1 MRNLLLISLGSVV
14 AQVMVFAASAKPELN
29 ALRPVER
36 TDENSR
42 IAHQQLVEKA
52 VKGGIDVYFE
62 GDSITRRWG
71 SSDSNYKD
79 FLANWNANFFGWN
92 AANFGWGGDTIQNIQ
107 WRLAHGELDAV
118 NPKII
123 VLLAGA
129 NNLGRILPPDSE
141 AAKIQD
147 VVAGIRATLDIMRE
161 KAPQAVIILMGI
173 TPRNDGGTDI
183 VATINKI
190 NARLET
196 FADGDHIRY
205 LNIND
210 KLADK
215 DGKLFDGVTA
225 DRLHLSLRGYQ
236 VWADALKPILTELL
250 GPPAGSDHAPP
261 PTGDPS
267 ARKKENH

>member
-1 MRNLLLISLGSVV
+1 M
-14 AQVMVFAASAKPELN
+14 MDFAASVKTDLPV
-29 ALRPVER
+29 LRPVER
-36 TDENSR
+36 TDENCR

-52 VKGGIDVYFE
+52 RKGGIDVYFE

-79 FLANWNANFFGWN
+79 CLANWNTNFFGWN

-107 WRLAHGELDAV
+107 WRLTHGELDAV
-118 NPKII
+118 NPRII

-129 NNLGRILPPDSE
+129 NNLGRTVHSDRE
-141 AAKIQD
+141 AAKIEE
-147 VVAGIRATLDIMRE
+147 VVGGIRGALDIMRE
-161 KAPQAVIILMGI
+161 KAPHAVIILTGI
-173 TPRNDGGTDI
+173 TPRNDGGTNI

-196 FADGDHIRY
+196 FADGNHIRY
-205 LNIND
+205 VNIND
-210 KLADK
+210 KLAGK
-215 DGKLFDGVTA
+215 DGKLFEGVTV